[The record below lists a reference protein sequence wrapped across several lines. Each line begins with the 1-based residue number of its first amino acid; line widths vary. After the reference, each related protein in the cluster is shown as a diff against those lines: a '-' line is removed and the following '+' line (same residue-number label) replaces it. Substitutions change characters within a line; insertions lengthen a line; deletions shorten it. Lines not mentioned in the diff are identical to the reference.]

1 MKETS
6 KCVWEKTG
14 VFLRTV
20 ARSSL
25 YILQP
30 ALRQIVSL
38 YSSIINLFYY
48 HLKNKQTMIL
58 LCLTQVVHF
67 NFVGLYDRLRKSL
80 QHSA

>member
-30 ALRQIVSL
+30 ALQQIVSL